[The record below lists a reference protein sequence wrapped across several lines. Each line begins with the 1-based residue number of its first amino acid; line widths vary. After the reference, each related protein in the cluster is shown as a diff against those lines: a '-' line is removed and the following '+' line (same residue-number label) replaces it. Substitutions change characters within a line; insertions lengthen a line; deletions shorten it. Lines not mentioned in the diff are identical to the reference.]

1 MHHELSALRTAAG
14 LADAGKLTR
23 DDLSD
28 VSLDVLFGRHMAGI
42 AGASASIAARYR
54 LHHQIPAVKIIHR
67 ELIIDRADDPAQTPF
82 HDARPGAGV
91 PKGRV
96 EVRNG
101 ATGQG
106 SNSVQV
112 RQYNERVI
120 LTLLRRLGEASKADL
135 ARHAKLTNNTAG
147 QIVRD
152 LEEQHLVRTGGKRSG
167 ARGQP
172 ATILHLNPEG
182 AYSVGFKL
190 GRRSMDALL
199 VDFAGRVI
207 ERRRL
212 ERAFP
217 MPEEAVAFASE
228 SVAGLRRLI
237 SGSASKRL
245 AGLGVAMPYNLGSW
259 QRELDIPLA
268 AYRRWNEFDL
278 GGALAEATGLEVFV
292 ENDGT
297 AAAVAELFQGQD
309 RSLDDF
315 LYVFVGA
322 ALGGGVVLGGDYRRG
337 VNANAGD
344 IGLMPTSPSR
354 LGSAPH
360 ADGKPE
366 IALTRASVNA
376 LIRHLRANGEAVEGR
391 EQLEG
396 LLERGHPALDEWLDD
411 AADALVLPL
420 LSAARV
426 LDVAAVVID
435 GTLPRTILDQ
445 LIERI
450 TVALAA
456 ASPESREPPRIL
468 RGTVGRDA
476 PAMGAAILPLHLNF
490 SSSRDILLA

>member
-1 MHHELSALRTAAG
+1 M
-14 LADAGKLTR
+14 
-23 DDLSD
+23 
-28 VSLDVLFGRHMAGI
+28 
-42 AGASASIAARYR
+42 
-54 LHHQIPAVKIIHR
+54 
-67 ELIIDRADDPAQTPF
+67 
-82 HDARPGAGV
+82 
-91 PKGRV
+91 
-96 EVRNG
+96 RNG

-112 RQYNERVI
+112 RHYNERVI

-135 ARHAKLTNNTAG
+135 ARHARLTNNTAG

-152 LEEQHLVRTGGKRSG
+152 LEEQHLVRVGGKRMG

-172 ATILHLNPEG
+172 ATILHLNPQG

-190 GRRSMDALL
+190 GRRSLDALL

-237 SGSASKRL
+237 DGPANARL

-259 QRELDIPLA
+259 QRELDIPLS

-278 GGALAEATGLEVFV
+278 GSALAHATGLEVFC

-315 LYVFVGA
+315 LYIFVGA
-322 ALGGGVVLGGDYRRG
+322 ALGGGIVLGGDYRRG

-344 IGLMPTSPSR
+344 IGLMPTGPSR
-354 LGSAPH
+354 LGTAPRP
-360 ADGKPE
+360 DSRPE

-376 LIRHLRANGEAVEGR
+376 LIRHLRESGQPVENR
-391 EQLEG
+391 EELDA
-396 LLERGHPALDEWLDD
+396 LLEQGHPAVAEWLDD
-411 AADALVLPL
+411 AADALVQPV
-420 LSAARV
+420 LSAVRV
-426 LDVAAVVID
+426 LDVAAVVVD
-435 GTLPRTILDQ
+435 GTLPRPVLDQ
-445 LIERI
+445 LIAKLERDL
-450 TVALAA
+450 AL
-456 ASPESREPPRIL
+456 ASPESREPPRL
-468 RGTVGRDA
+468 TRGTVGRDA
-476 PAMGAAILPLHLNF
+476 PAIGAAILPLHLNF
-490 SSSRDILLA
+490 SSSRDALLA

>member
-1 MHHELSALRTAAG
+1 M
-14 LADAGKLTR
+14 
-23 DDLSD
+23 
-28 VSLDVLFGRHMAGI
+28 
-42 AGASASIAARYR
+42 
-54 LHHQIPAVKIIHR
+54 
-67 ELIIDRADDPAQTPF
+67 
-82 HDARPGAGV
+82 
-91 PKGRV
+91 
-96 EVRNG
+96 RNG

-135 ARHAKLTNNTAG
+135 ARHARLTNNTAG

-152 LEEQHLVRTGGKRSG
+152 LEEQRLVRVGGKRMG

-172 ATILHLNPEG
+172 ATILRLDPQG

-190 GRRSMDALL
+190 GRRSLDALL

-217 MPEEAVAFASE
+217 MPEEAVAFAAE

-237 SGSASKRL
+237 DGAATKRL

-278 GGALAEATGLEVFV
+278 GGALAGATGLEVFC

-309 RSLDDF
+309 RALDDF

-337 VNANAGD
+337 VSANAGD
-344 IGLMPTSPSR
+344 IGLMPTGPSR
-354 LGSAPH
+354 LGTAPRP
-360 ADGKPE
+360 DDRPE

-376 LIRHLRANGEAVEGR
+376 LIRHLRESGQPVETR
-391 EQLEG
+391 EDLDA
-396 LLERGHPALDEWLDD
+396 LLEQGHPAVAEWLDD
-411 AADALVLPL
+411 AADALVLPV
-420 LSAARV
+420 LSAVRV
-426 LDVAAVVID
+426 LDVAAVVVD
-435 GTLPRTILDQ
+435 GTLPRPVLDQ
-445 LIERI
+445 LIGKLER
-450 TVALAA
+450 ALAR
-456 ASPESREPPRIL
+456 ASPESREPPPL
-468 RGTVGRDA
+468 MRGSVGRDA
-476 PAMGAAILPLHLNF
+476 PAIGAAILPLHLNF
-490 SSSRDILLA
+490 SASRDVLLS

>member
-1 MHHELSALRTAAG
+1 
-14 LADAGKLTR
+14 
-23 DDLSD
+23 
-28 VSLDVLFGRHMAGI
+28 
-42 AGASASIAARYR
+42 
-54 LHHQIPAVKIIHR
+54 
-67 ELIIDRADDPAQTPF
+67 
-82 HDARPGAGV
+82 
-91 PKGRV
+91 
-96 EVRNG
+96 VRNG

-135 ARHAKLTNNTAG
+135 ARHARLTNNTAG

-152 LEEQHLVRTGGKRSG
+152 LEEQHLVRAGGKRVG

-172 ATILHLNPEG
+172 ATILRLDPHG
-182 AYSVGFKL
+182 AHSVGFKL
-190 GRRSMDALL
+190 GRRSLDALL

-217 MPEEAVAFASE
+217 MPEEAVAFAAE
-228 SVAGLRRLI
+228 SVAGLRRLLE
-237 SGSASKRL
+237 GSPTTKL

-259 QRELDIPLA
+259 QRELDIPQS

-278 GGALAEATGLEVFV
+278 GGALAKATGLEVFC

-315 LYVFVGA
+315 LYIFVSA

-344 IGLMPTSPSR
+344 IGLMPTGPSR
-354 LGSAPH
+354 LATAPRP
-360 ADGKPE
+360 DERPE
-366 IALTRASVNA
+366 LALTRASVNA
-376 LIRHLRANGEAVEGR
+376 LIRHLRLSGQPVETSA
-391 EQLEG
+391 ELEL
-396 LLERGHPALDEWLDD
+396 LLEQGHPAVAEWLDD
-411 AADALVLPL
+411 AADALVLPV
-420 LSAARV
+420 LSAVRV
-426 LDVAAVVID
+426 LDVAAVVVD
-435 GTLPRTILDQ
+435 GSLPRMVLDQ
-445 LIERI
+445 LIERLGL
-450 TVALAA
+450 ALVR
-456 ASPESREPPRIL
+456 ASPESREPPRLL

-476 PAMGAAILPLHLNF
+476 PAIGAAILPLHLNF
-490 SSSRDILLA
+490 SSSRDALLA